1 MDESC
6 YTCDYVIRE
15 RNEITG
21 EYLYFCK
28 KLRKSVLW
36 NCRCGFYKHD
46 KLSPEEQELQDLMDK
61 LCVYTRENKEGEVE
75 VIFYEK

>member
-1 MDESC
+1 MGEAC

-28 KLRKSVLW
+28 KLRMLVLW
-36 NCRCGFYKHD
+36 NWHCGFYKHD
-46 KLSPEEQELQDLMDK
+46 ALSPEE
-61 LCVYTRENKEGEVE
+61 VFKE
-75 VIFYEK
+75 EK